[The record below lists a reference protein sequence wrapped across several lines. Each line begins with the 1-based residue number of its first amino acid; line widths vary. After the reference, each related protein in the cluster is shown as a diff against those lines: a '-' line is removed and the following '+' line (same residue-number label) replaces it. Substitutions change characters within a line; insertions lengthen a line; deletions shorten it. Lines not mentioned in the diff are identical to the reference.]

1 MAVLMQHCRLHTNTD
16 ILMLFPINKF
26 YITDIIKLTDTSDY
40 QPILLINIYNQL
52 KTLMMD

>member
-1 MAVLMQHCRLHTNTD
+1 MAVLMQRCRLHTNTD
-16 ILMLFPINKF
+16 ILMLIPINKF